1 MRVLVNGVGT
11 IGTTLLQVLAVHRA
25 LLGVTELIAH
35 KGTVRPW
42 DEPELN
48 RLKDLGIEL
57 AGPAGTPSLA
67 QVGKGVDYVF
77 DTGRTGGAV
86 TRRAAYDAFPALLG
100 ASAQGTEPGFGAP
113 YVLGIGMNVR
123 AERYVHIPSCNTH
136 SALAILRT
144 LCDGRLAEVAEAD
157 FVVAR
162 RSEDVG
168 HHERLVS
175 GNVFARHLDPDLG
188 THHAIDAD
196 AVLQRLGHR
205 IPMQSSDITTPS
217 QFLHASR
224 FTVRLAQAVSGDEI
238 ADRIARSPYVATT
251 RVFDTNKLFE
261 TGRRHGLAG
270 RLYAQAIFV
279 SENLLVKGDRVA
291 GWVAVPQEGNTILS
305 TISAFL
311 QRTREPDDAR
321 ARIDALAEALVLRDV

>member
-11 IGTTLLQVLAVHRA
+11 IGTTLLQVLAAHRD
-25 LLGVTELIAH
+25 LLAIDEVVAH
-35 KGTVRPW
+35 KSTVHPW

-57 AGPAGTPSLA
+57 AGPVGTPSLA
-67 QVGKGVDYVF
+67 QVSGSIDYVF
-77 DTGRTGGAV
+77 DTGRTGGALG
-86 TRRAAYDAFPALLG
+86 RRATYDAFPALRG
-100 ASAQGTEPGFGAP
+100 ASAQGTEPGFGRP
-113 YVLGIGMNVR
+113 YVLGLGMDVSS
-123 AERYVHIPSCNTH
+123 ERYVHIPSCNTH

-144 LCDGRLAEVAEAD
+144 LSDGRLDEVADAD

-168 HHERLVS
+168 HHERLVA
-175 GNVFARHLDPDLG
+175 GNVFARHLDADLG

-196 AVLQRLGHR
+196 VVLRRLGHK

-224 FTVRLAQAVSGDEI
+224 FAVRLSAPVSADEI

-251 RVFDTNKLFE
+251 RIFDTNKLFE
-261 TGRRHGLAG
+261 TGRRYGLAG

-279 SENLLVKGDRVA
+279 SENLLVKDDRVM
-291 GWVAVPQEGNTILS
+291 GWVAVPQEGNTIL
-305 TISAFL
+305 TTVSAFL
-311 QRTREPDDAR
+311 QRTQAPDEAA
-321 ARIDALAEALVLRDV
+321 ARIDALAESLILRQV

>member
-11 IGTTLLQVLAVHRA
+11 IGTTLLQVLAAHRD
-25 LLGVTELIAH
+25 LLGIDEVVAH

-42 DEPELN
+42 DEPELA
-48 RLKDLGIEL
+48 RLKDIGIEL
-57 AGPAGTPSLA
+57 AGPVGTPSLEE
-67 QVGKGVDYVF
+67 VGGGVDYVF

-86 TRRAAYDAFPALLG
+86 ARRATYDGFPLLRG
-100 ASAQGTEPGFGAP
+100 ASAQGTEPGFGTP
-113 YVLGIGMNVR
+113 YVLGLGMDVSN
-123 AERYVHIPSCNTH
+123 ERHVHIPSCNTH

-144 LCDGRLAEVAEAD
+144 LSDGRLDEVAEAD

-168 HHERLVS
+168 NHERLVA

-196 AVLQRLGHR
+196 AVLQRLGHH

-224 FTVRLAQAVSGDEI
+224 FTVRLTAAASADEI
-238 ADRIARSPYVATT
+238 SDRIARSPYVATT

-261 TGRRHGLAG
+261 TGRRYGLAG

-305 TISAFL
+305 TVAAFL
-311 QRTREPDDAR
+311 QRTQGPVEA
-321 ARIDALAEALVLRDV
+321 AERIDALAQALILRQV

>member
-1 MRVLVNGVGT
+1 VRVLVNGVGT
-11 IGTTLLQVLAVHRA
+11 IGTTLLQVLAAHRD
-25 LLGVTELIAH
+25 LLGITELSAH

-48 RLKDLGIEL
+48 RLKDIGIEL
-57 AGPAGTPSLA
+57 AGPVGTPTLE
-67 QVGKGVDYVF
+67 QVGAEVDYVF
-77 DTGRTGGAV
+77 DSGRTGGAV
-86 TRRAAYDAFPALLG
+86 IRRATYDAFPSLLG
-100 ASAQGTEPGFGAP
+100 ASAQGTEPGFGMP
-113 YVLGIGMNVR
+113 YVLGLGMDVGS
-123 AERYVHIPSCNTH
+123 ERFVHVPSCNTH

-144 LCDGRLAEVAEAD
+144 LSDGRLDDIVEAD

-162 RSEDVG
+162 RSEDIG
-168 HHERLVS
+168 NHERLVA
-175 GNVFARHLDPDLG
+175 GNVFARHLDPELG
-188 THHAIDAD
+188 THHALDAD
-196 AVLQRLGHR
+196 AVLRRLGHR

-224 FTVRLAQAVSGDEI
+224 FTVRFTQEVSVAEI
-238 ADRIARSPYVATT
+238 SDRIARSPYVATT

-305 TISAFL
+305 TVAAFL
-311 QRTREPDDAR
+311 QRTRGPEEAQ
-321 ARIDALAEALVLRDV
+321 ARIDALAEALVLRQV